1 MLRIWKWWVTLT
13 VLPTVLWYLLTGK
26 RPPEVDVIRKVE
38 SIGDPAL
45 CDTSEKRACLLHA
58 VALASSSYERS
69 VVVGDVRG
77 YEAIE
82 YSGRPA
88 TPKGWKFSAGRSRMT
103 LPK

>member
-1 MLRIWKWWVTLT
+1 MSRIWKWWVTLT
-13 VLPTVLWYLLTGK
+13 VLPTFLWYLLTGK

-77 YEAIE
+77 YGQ
-82 YSGRPA
+82 SSTQDNPRHQ
-88 TPKGWKFSAGRSRMT
+88 KGGNSQRGAAE
-103 LPK
+103 